1 MIHVS
6 MICQISYQWISLSSL
21 QSGLASIADQSG
33 ALMEIVDSLIALIMF
48 WVNNLWS
55 NIKLL
60 LSVLFCQAGK
70 MNHININV
78 IYKEL
83 EN

>member
-1 MIHVS
+1 

-33 ALMEIVDSLIALIMF
+33 ALMEIVDSLIARPALIMF